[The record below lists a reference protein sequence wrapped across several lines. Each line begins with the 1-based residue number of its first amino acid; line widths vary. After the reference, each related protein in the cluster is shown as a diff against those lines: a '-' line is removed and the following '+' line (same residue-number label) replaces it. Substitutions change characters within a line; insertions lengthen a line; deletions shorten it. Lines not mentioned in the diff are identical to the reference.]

1 MDNFYQLWQAG
12 GPMLWVMA
20 LMSIIGAFCFLERF
34 LYLRKCTLARATFTS
49 GLYNLVEK
57 GRLLEALTVCQEN
70 PGPIPPVMRA
80 GLLNFKENTEKI
92 AASMR
97 EAALLQVP
105 LLERRI
111 STLNWVAKMAPLVG
125 LLGTAIPLV
134 NTFILMGAQGPYASS
149 DLFIGEVG
157 EALITTAVGIFVAIM
172 AMSSWYW
179 VDGKVKF
186 LLQEMELAAAE
197 FLEFRLKMELRLDS
211 LPEEAAV
218 EG

>member
-1 MDNFYQLWQAG
+1 MDAFIQLWQAG
-12 GPMLWVMA
+12 GPMLWVLA
-20 LMSIIGAFCFLERF
+20 LMSIIGAFCFLERL
-34 LYLRKCTLARATFTS
+34 LYLRKCTVARASFTS
-49 GLYNLVEK
+49 GLFNLVEK

-80 GLLNFKENTEKI
+80 GLLKFKESSDRI

-111 STLNWVAKMAPLVG
+111 STLNWIAKMAPLVG
-125 LLGTAIPLV
+125 LLGTTIPLV
-134 NTFILMGAQGPYASS
+134 DAFLAMSAEGPYSSS
-149 DLFIGEVG
+149 DLFIGQVG
-157 EALITTAVGIFVAIM
+157 EALITTAAGLLLALM

-179 VDGKVKF
+179 VDGKVRA

-197 FLEFRLKMELRLDS
+197 LIEFRLKMELN
-211 LPEEAAV
+211 PEPERVARS
-218 EG
+218 E